1 MQVKTRRA
9 REEDITFLGWA
20 MYTAARSHLA
30 QCPWSNIF
38 EQSEIETRNLLER
51 ITLTPTV
58 HWCHISKFWIAEA
71 DGKPAATMCG
81 FSPAT
86 EGTAILAKAAL
97 DIARRELGYSEEKLM
112 QVSKRLAISIS
123 GLPDDLPDV
132 WGIENVAALAEY
144 RGKGLID

>member
-9 REEDITFLGWA
+9 REEDMPFLGWA

-30 QCPWSNIF
+30 ECPWSKIF
-38 EQSEIETRNLLER
+38 EKSEIETRNLLER

-97 DIARRELGYSEEKLM
+97 DIARRELGYC
-112 QVSKRLAISIS
+112 IFT
-123 GLPDDLPDV
+123 
-132 WGIENVAALAEY
+132 
-144 RGKGLID
+144 